1 MDAVLRQL
9 ASAIDALERG
19 ERLLSPLAAGSAA
32 VSETDAWAS
41 RVESVKITK
50 VKEWTGKAQC
60 RFGCVN
66 SFPCQICRK

>member
-19 ERLLSPLAAGSAA
+19 ERLLSPLAAASAA

-41 RVESVKITK
+41 RVESVKIK
-50 VKEWTGKAQC
+50 EVKEWEGLM
-60 RFGCVN
+60 
-66 SFPCQICRK
+66 

>member
-9 ASAIDALERG
+9 AAAIDALERG

-41 RVESVKITK
+41 RVESVKIMIG
-50 VKEWTGKAQC
+50 KEWNCKC
-60 RFGCVN
+60 LL
-66 SFPCQICRK
+66 

>member
-9 ASAIDALERG
+9 AAAIDALERG

-32 VSETDAWAS
+32 VSETDARAS

-50 VKEWTGKAQC
+50 VMEWIGA
-60 RFGCVN
+60 
-66 SFPCQICRK
+66 

>member
-9 ASAIDALERG
+9 AAAIDALERG

-32 VSETDAWAS
+32 LSETDAWAS

-50 VKEWTGKAQC
+50 VKEWKGLM
-60 RFGCVN
+60 
-66 SFPCQICRK
+66 

>member
-1 MDAVLRQL
+1 MKSIWRRSERGPCLDAVLRQL

-41 RVESVKITK
+41 RVETVKMTK
-50 VKEWTGKAQC
+50 VKEWEGLM
-60 RFGCVN
+60 
-66 SFPCQICRK
+66 